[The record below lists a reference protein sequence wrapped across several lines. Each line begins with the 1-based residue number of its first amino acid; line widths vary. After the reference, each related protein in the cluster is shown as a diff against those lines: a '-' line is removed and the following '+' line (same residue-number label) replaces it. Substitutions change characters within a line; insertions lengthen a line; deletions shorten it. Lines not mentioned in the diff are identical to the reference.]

1 MNYHRLLHL
10 VITLGAVLLENGAE
24 TYRVEE
30 SILRIFQGH
39 NMAQVDVFVIP
50 SMLIVTVRPEGTE
63 KIYTQQKRIR
73 VRGTD
78 LTKIREA
85 NDLCRYYCT
94 HDMSLDELEQRIE
107 MILHGPIYHQLTK
120 YLGHVLAGSGFSL
133 FFGGSVVDAFCAIF
147 SSLMV
152 KLIFDQMGK
161 LETNTFFTN
170 ILASATLTAWAGLM
184 SVSPLQANMDTT
196 IIGPMML
203 LVPGMALTTCM
214 RDIIAGD
221 YISSLV
227 KMLEVIMIG
236 LGVALGAFI
245 SMTVMGLMM

>member
-10 VITLGAVLLENGAE
+10 VISLGATLLENGAE

-39 NMAQVDVFVIP
+39 DMEQVDVFAIP
-50 SMLIVTVRPEGTE
+50 TMLIVTVRPKGSE
-63 KIYTQQKRIR
+63 KIYTQQKRIKA
-73 VRGTD
+73 RGTD
-78 LTKIREA
+78 LTKIKEA

-94 HDMSLDELEQRIE
+94 HDMTLEELE
-107 MILHGPIYHQLTK
+107 HGIQAIRHGLLYSQATQ

-133 FFGGSVVDAFCAIF
+133 FFGGSLIDAFCAIF

-152 KLIFDQMGK
+152 KFIFDQMGK

-170 ILASATLTAWAGLM
+170 ILASAILTAWAGLM
-184 SVSPLQANMDTT
+184 SVSPLQANMDMT

-203 LVPGMALTTCM
+203 LVPGMALTTGM

-221 YISSLV
+221 YMSSLV
-227 KMLEVIMIG
+227 KLMEVIMIG

-245 SMTVMGLMM
+245 SMTAMGFVV

>member
-1 MNYHRLLHL
+1 M
-10 VITLGAVLLENGAE
+10 T
-24 TYRVEE
+24 
-30 SILRIFQGH
+30 
-39 NMAQVDVFVIP
+39 
-50 SMLIVTVRPEGTE
+50 
-63 KIYTQQKRIR
+63 
-73 VRGTD
+73 
-78 LTKIREA
+78 
-85 NDLCRYYCT
+85 
-94 HDMSLDELEQRIE
+94 LDELEQRIE
-107 MILHGPIYHQLTK
+107 DILHGAFYSQKTQ
-120 YLGHVLAGSGFSL
+120 YLGHVLAGSGFAL
-133 FFGGSVVDAFCAIF
+133 FFGGSLIDAFCAIF

-152 KLIFDQMGK
+152 KFIFDQMGK

-184 SVSPLQANMDTT
+184 SVSPLQASMDTT

-227 KMLEVIMIG
+227 KLMEVVMIG

-245 SMTVMGLMM
+245 SMTAMGFVV

>member
-10 VITLGAVLLENGAE
+10 VIMLGSTLLENGAE

-39 NMAQVDVFVIP
+39 DMAQVDVFVIP
-50 SMLIVTVRPEGTE
+50 SMLIVTIRPEGSE

-73 VRGTD
+73 ARGTD
-78 LTKIREA
+78 LTKISEA
-85 NDLCRYYCT
+85 NDLCRFYCT
-94 HDMSLDELEQRIE
+94 HDMTLDELENRIE
-107 MILHGPIYHQLTK
+107 TIRHGTVYHQFTQ
-120 YLGHVLAGSGFSL
+120 YIGHILAGSGFSL
-133 FFGGSVVDAFCAIF
+133 FFGGSLIDAFCAIF
-147 SSLMV
+147 SCIMV
-152 KLIFDQMGK
+152 KFIFDQMGK

-184 SVSPLQANMDTT
+184 SVSPLHANMDTT

-227 KMLEVIMIG
+227 KLLEVVMIG

-245 SMTVMGLMM
+245 SISAMGLIL